1 MISNLSIIDWSFYKL
16 VFGQRLAL
24 KKQRCKIKCKY
35 QKCFIA
41 SVYINQEILSILLRE
56 RFRFKSCLYC
66 NVSEWQLPAMLFKL
80 PNLIWKCNHFI
91 ENQIILQMIWW
102 CMSLS
107 PHSFPKT
114 MIMVGRPQFD
124 TSCFLS
130 NASWWLERNN
140 NLNKTLIKFDQATK
154 NTFRQFYPW
163 IKRDDNTKDFFS
175 SGSDIFSTPLKRTR
189 WQFAARRNA
198 HQSSLE
204 TAHNLF
210 C

>member
-1 MISNLSIIDWSFYKL
+1 MAVASNYIQITKSYLKVYSLHRESNNLTDDLAMYVFVSSI
-16 VFGQRLAL
+16 
-24 KKQRCKIKCKY
+24 
-35 QKCFIA
+35 
-41 SVYINQEILSILLRE
+41 
-56 RFRFKSCLYC
+56 
-66 NVSEWQLPAMLFKL
+66 
-80 PNLIWKCNHFI
+80 
-91 ENQIILQMIWW
+91 
-102 CMSLS
+102 
-107 PHSFPKT
+107 PKT
-114 MIMVGRPQFD
+114 MIMVGRHQFD

-140 NLNKTLIKFDQATK
+140 NLTKTLIKFDQATK
-154 NTFRQFYPW
+154 NTFRRFYPW

-175 SGSDIFSTPLKRTR
+175 SSGDIFSTPLKRTR